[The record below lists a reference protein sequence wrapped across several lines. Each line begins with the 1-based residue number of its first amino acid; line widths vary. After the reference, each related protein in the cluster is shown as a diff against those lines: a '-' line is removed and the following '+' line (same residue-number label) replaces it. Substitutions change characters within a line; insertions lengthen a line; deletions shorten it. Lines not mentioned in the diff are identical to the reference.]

1 MQGYTLVEVD
11 GIKSLQPGTQI
22 AVRCEFANL
31 HPSLGFFFYSLI
43 SSEKYYYHHGIYL
56 GDNEVVHFSG
66 NNKHDACP
74 RKCDILQFIN
84 GASGEKK
91 QLYRVQYDENV
102 ELLPQEETLRKAQK
116 VLEEPSKWP
125 GYQIIKNDCE
135 SFARWLKTNVSW
147 SAQATMAAIK
157 IIPLV
162 AVVSGVSSL
171 VCPSLGQV
179 CASAVILSPAMDSET
194 KMKKDS

>member
-1 MQGYTLVEVD
+1 MQVSPGEESMPGYTLVEID

-31 HPSLGFFFYSLI
+31 HPSLGFFYSLI

-66 NNKHDACP
+66 NNKDDARP
-74 RKCDILQFIN
+74 RKCDIFQFIN

-102 ELLPQEETLRKAQK
+102 KLLPQEETLRKAHK

-125 GYQIIKNDCE
+125 GYQIIQNNCE

-157 IIPLV
+157 VIPLAA
-162 AVVSGVSSL
+162 AVLTSGLSSL
-171 VCPSLGQV
+171 VCS
-179 CASAVILSPAMDSET
+179 
-194 KMKKDS
+194 

>member
-1 MQGYTLVEVD
+1 MSPEEESMTGYTLVEID
-11 GIKSLQPGTQI
+11 GIKSLQPATQI

-31 HPSLGFFFYSLI
+31 HPSLCFFYPLI

-66 NNKHDACP
+66 NNKDDARP

-84 GASGEKK
+84 GASGGKK
-91 QLYRVQYDENV
+91 QLYRVQYDKSV
-102 ELLPQEETLRKAQK
+102 KLLSQEETLRKAQK

-125 GYQIIKNDCE
+125 GYQIIKNNCE

-157 IIPLV
+157 VIPLA
-162 AVVSGVSSL
+162 AVVSRVSSF
-171 VCPSLGQV
+171 VCS
-179 CASAVILSPAMDSET
+179 
-194 KMKKDS
+194 